1 MKEKNLNIWQCVIY
15 LNNSTVINSTYY
27 QVSYVLNED
36 IVSERN
42 LFAFL
47 WPLPEIADHL
57 AQSFTGKGILCTDVC
72 SSCLIQ
78 EFSISSVYVS
88 VLIFQFGTR
97 NKTKTTT
104 KDA

>member
-1 MKEKNLNIWQCVIY
+1 MKEKNLNICVIY

-47 WPLPEIADHL
+47 
-57 AQSFTGKGILCTDVC
+57 
-72 SSCLIQ
+72 
-78 EFSISSVYVS
+78 
-88 VLIFQFGTR
+88 
-97 NKTKTTT
+97 
-104 KDA
+104 